1 MVCKVHTVV
10 VVIREIEAHS
20 DFNCVEFLQEPTL
33 YTVKGMAILDN
44 DGNRILAKYYDRNV
58 FPTAKEQ
65 KAFEKNLFSKTHR
78 ANAEIIMLDGL
89 TCVYRSN
96 VDLFFYVMGSSH
108 ENELI
113 LMSVLNCLYDSVSH
127 ILRKN
132 VEKRVVLENLDIVML
147 AMDEICD
154 GGIIMEA
161 DSSAVVQRVALRP
174 DDLPLGE
181 QTVAQGSL
189 LLPFLFIIVMEAVVF
204 KVVRNMKAMVFAD
217 DLRLWFGVKK
227 KRRYRYSCMCGVR
240 KWKLRA
246 RSKVMVIRRK
256 RGMTRRGI
264 QLYGV
269 DLEQVKN
276 FRYHSSVLERKG
288 KRCYGEG
295 II

>member
-1 MVCKVHTVV
+1 MVKQPNATFDDDINTRQTPMIKPAKERDLDKLKESCQP
-10 VVIREIEAHS
+10 S
-20 DFNCVEFLQEPTL
+20 FLQGHYYCRIYRETMTLSLTMNITVFVMIEEPTL

-44 DGNRILAKYYDRNV
+44 DGNRILAKYYDKNV

-65 KAFEKNLFSKTHR
+65 KTFEKNLFNKTHR

-161 DSSAVVQRVALRP
+161 DSSAVVQRVALRT
-174 DDLPLGE
+174 DDIPLGE
-181 QTVAQGSL
+181 QTVAQVRCSNWMAVEENCLGSEEWLEAWRDQVLQSAKEQLKWSL
-189 LLPFLFIIVMEAVVF
+189 L
-204 KVVRNMKAMVFAD
+204 K
-217 DLRLWFGVKK
+217 
-227 KRRYRYSCMCGVR
+227 
-240 KWKLRA
+240 
-246 RSKVMVIRRK
+246 
-256 RGMTRRGI
+256 
-264 QLYGV
+264 
-269 DLEQVKN
+269 
-276 FRYHSSVLERKG
+276 
-288 KRCYGEG
+288 
-295 II
+295 